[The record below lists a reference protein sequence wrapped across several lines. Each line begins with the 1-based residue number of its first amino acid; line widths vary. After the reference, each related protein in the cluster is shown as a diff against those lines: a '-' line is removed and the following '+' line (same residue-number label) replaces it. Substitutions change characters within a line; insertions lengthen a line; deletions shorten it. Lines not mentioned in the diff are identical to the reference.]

1 MLEISGYK
9 NDKKK
14 VVYCRDVLDQSES
27 QYKIV
32 TKVITVK
39 IIRSLPA

>member
-14 VVYCRDVLDQSES
+14 VVYRRDVLDQSES
-27 QYKIV
+27 IQD
-32 TKVITVK
+32 
-39 IIRSLPA
+39 SN